1 MSDNKLTAT
10 IYWHDYET
18 FGIDPAL
25 DRPVQFA
32 GIRTDENLNVIEEPL
47 VIYCKPANDY
57 LPQAEACLVTGIT
70 PQLALSEGLCE
81 AEFIARINEEFSRP
95 NSCVAGYNSI
105 RFDDEVTR
113 HTLYR
118 NFLDPY
124 AREWQNGNS
133 RWDIIDLTRM
143 ARALRPE
150 GINWPD
156 HEDGKPSFRLEEL
169 TAANDIQ
176 HQSAHDALSDVYA
189 TIEFA
194 KLIREKQPKLYH
206 YLYENRDKHA
216 AGRLLNSSD
225 SKPLIH
231 VSGMYPASKG
241 CMAVVAPV
249 AQHPVNKNGVIVY
262 DLSADPDEL
271 INLSVEEIKK
281 RLFTPTSEL
290 PEGAERIQLKTIH
303 LNKCPAI
310 APIGTLS
317 EKRAK
322 HYEID
327 MDCCKENLAILKG
340 TAGLQKKIQQVMESP
355 PFEKISDPDKMLYSG
370 GFFSNSDR
378 SKMVAIARMAP
389 DKLAEYEPIFDDP
402 RLPEMLFRY
411 RGRNYPETL
420 SGEDLEQWEQ
430 FRHHQL
436 LDDNGEGLSA
446 RDSYLDK
453 LDSLLKEDKHSTMQ
467 QTIIKELKRY
477 ALALI

>member
-25 DRPVQFA
+25 DRPAQFA
-32 GIRTDENLNVIEEPL
+32 GVRTDEALNVVEEPL

-57 LPQAEACLVTGIT
+57 LPQPEACFVTGIT
-70 PQLALSEGLCE
+70 PQTAIEKGLCE
-81 AEFIARINEEFSRP
+81 SEFISRIHKEFSRP

-118 NFLDPY
+118 NLFDPY

-150 GINWPD
+150 GINWPN

-169 TAANDIQ
+169 TVANGIS

-189 TIEFA
+189 TIELA
-194 KLIREKQPKLYH
+194 KLIREKQPKLYS
-206 YLYENRDKHA
+206 YLYQNRDKHSL
-216 AGRLLNSSD
+216 GRLLSVAD
-225 SKPLIH
+225 KKPFVH

-241 CMAVVAPV
+241 CLAVVSPL

-262 DLSADPDEL
+262 DLNVDPTEL
-271 INLSVEEIKK
+271 INLPVEEIKK
-281 RLFTPTSEL
+281 RLFTPVSEL
-290 PEGAERIQLKTIH
+290 PEGVERIPLKTVH

-310 APIGTLS
+310 APLGTLS
-317 EKRAK
+317 KERAE

-327 MDCCKENLAILKG
+327 IERCKENLAIIKEV
-340 TAGLQKKIQQVMESP
+340 TGLEKKIQQVMESP
-355 PFEKISDPDKMLYSG
+355 PFEKVSDPDKMLYSG
-370 GFFSNSDR
+370 GFFSNTDR
-378 SKMVAIARMAP
+378 SKMVAITKMTP
-389 DKLAEYEPIFDDP
+389 DKLVEYETIFDDT

-411 RGRNYPETL
+411 RARNYPETL
-420 SGEDLEQWEQ
+420 SANDAEQWEL
-430 FRHHQL
+430 FRRQKL
-436 LDDNGEGLSA
+436 LNGEEEGFSV
-446 RDSYLDK
+446 RDAYLDK
-453 LDSLLKEDKHSTMQ
+453 LDALLKEHKHSTMQ
-467 QTIIKELKRY
+467 LTIIKELKRY
-477 ALALI
+477 ALAII